1 MIRIAIIGPECSGK
15 TSLAAALADYYQVE
29 WFEEY
34 AREYLTKTNG
44 EYEEQDLTVIAKKQ
58 EELRENVDLHYPVL
72 IYDTE
77 NITIKIWSAVKYGH
91 VNPDLEGL
99 VNAQQFDY
107 FFLCSPEGIAWQEDP
122 LRESPNTR
130 HELFSYYKEELKER
144 KLPFTVLRGSLGQR
158 MDEAADLIDEL
169 NLTCGGFCV

>member
-15 TSLAAALADYYQVE
+15 TALAEALADYFQVE

-44 EYEEQDLTVIAKKQ
+44 IYEEQDLIVMAKKQ
-58 EELRENVDLHYPVL
+58 DEIRSNADLHYPVL

-77 NITIKIWSAVKYGH
+77 NITFKIWSAVKYGQ
-91 VNPDLEGL
+91 VSPEIETL
-99 VNAQQFDY
+99 VNDQQFDY
-107 FFLCSPEGIAWQEDP
+107 YFLCSPEGIAWQEDP

-130 HELFSYYKEELKER
+130 PELFSRYRDELKER
-144 KLPFTVLRGSLGQR
+144 NLPFTVLRGSLSQR
-158 MDEAADLIDEL
+158 MDEAADIIDEL
-169 NLTCGGFCV
+169 NLSCGGFCV